1 MALFSSDPAPKQMD
15 SLEELHLLFERANRT
30 LLSQESVDPDEL
42 VFPHSYFLGR
52 MQ

>member
-1 MALFSSDPAPKQMD
+1 MD

-30 LLSQESVDPDEL
+30 LLSRDTVNPDEL